1 MQYAAISKYSQ
12 YPAMGLLKI
21 LLWQTIWGD
30 KDYLFREIIFPIKF
44 ALSFF
49 NLNIHRMYIF
59 LPKVPMQ
66 QVLIKHSGFKNFKY
80 HFNLKYYPSAIKPLE
95 CSSF

>member
-30 KDYLFREIIFPIKF
+30 KDYLFREIISPIKF

-49 NLNIHRMYIF
+49 LTLKKYRSYVHIF
-59 LPKVPMQ
+59 PQ
-66 QVLIKHSGFKNFKY
+66 GTNATGFD
-80 HFNLKYYPSAIKPLE
+80 
-95 CSSF
+95 